1 MKLLVKLAW
10 RNVWRNRRRSII
22 TVLAVFFAT
31 ALSITM
37 RGLQL
42 GTYEVNIRFAV
53 SMFSGFLQVQ
63 EEGYQDNPSLHLSF
77 VPDQTLRALLD
88 QQVTAY
94 APRVY
99 ADGLI
104 SFKNNSLGTAIFGI
118 SPASELTVT
127 DILNK
132 LDTGR
137 FFGSDSTNEIVVG
150 HKLLQNLKAGIGD
163 RVVIL
168 AQGFDGSLGNMLF
181 DIVGTVKTGSGEFD
195 GMAVFMGLQ
204 TLQEL
209 VGMGDRINVIA
220 VSLNDLDDIEPA
232 AAAMNA
238 RLSETSLVALSWDEL
253 LPELKQ
259 AIEFDD
265 VSGVLTLGILMLIVA
280 FGVLNTVLMS
290 VTERFRE
297 FGINLSIGMPQSRL
311 AALVVI
317 ETLFMALIGIC
328 IGLAVGWC
336 VNYYFVENPIMM
348 TGDYAAMY
356 EEYGFLPRLDSSL
369 KTSIFTKST
378 LSVLVMALLA
388 VVFPVY
394 KVLKLE
400 PLKGIRYT

>member
-1 MKLLVKLAW
+1 
-10 RNVWRNRRRSII
+10 
-22 TVLAVFFAT
+22 
-31 ALSITM
+31 M